1 MLSSNTYL
9 FWEVM
14 FVLQQVIQQQQN
26 NTAEE
31 QSIFQC
37 RNV

>member
-31 QSIFQC
+31 QFIFQC